1 MESQNELCGGVKILI
16 ERMRSHPDEFT
27 DMDSTLGQ
35 HKWSGVMSS
44 SMWDKNVTC
53 WDDVL
58 TPNEVQVLKE
68 ARSNIMRQKF
78 TNLVMA
84 RLLKDQDEEKVQETP
99 YPSGG
104 YFVQTGAGGGGGLT
118 GNVIVG
124 NGQGLRISSSNLA
137 QNAHN
142 PYQTI
147 ATMTSDTSIYAH
159 LNPQTKPKSFWSQ
172 VFNGMLGR

>member
-1 MESQNELCGGVKILI
+1 MKMEGQNELCGGVKILI
-16 ERMRSHPDEFT
+16 ERMRSHPEEFE
-27 DMDSTLGQ
+27 DIDSSLGQ

-44 SMWDKNVTC
+44 SMWDANVTC

-84 RLLKDQDEEKVQETP
+84 RLLKDQDEQKAEAP

-104 YFVQTGAGGGGGLT
+104 YFVSAGGGGGLS

-124 NGQGLRISSSNLA
+124 NGQGLRVSSSNLA

-147 ATMTSDTSIYAH
+147 ATMTSDTSIFAH
-159 LNPQTKPKSFWSQ
+159 LNPQDKPKSFWGS
-172 VFNGMLGR
+172 FLKGMVGR

>member
-1 MESQNELCGGVKILI
+1 MENKDELCGGVKILI
-16 ERMRSHPDEFT
+16 ERMKSHPDEFS
-27 DMDSTLGQ
+27 DIESTLGQ

-58 TPNEVQVLKE
+58 TPAEVEALKE
-68 ARSNIMRQKF
+68 ARANIMRQKF

-84 RLLKDQDEEKVQETP
+84 RLLKDQDEEKVSQAP

-104 YFVQTGAGGGGGLT
+104 YFVSTGAGGGGGT
-118 GNVIVG
+118 GIL
-124 NGQGLRISSSNLA
+124 GQGLTISSSNLA

-147 ATMTSDTSIYAH
+147 ATMTSDTSIFAH
-159 LNPQTKPKSFWSQ
+159 LAQDKPKSFWGS
-172 VFNGMLGR
+172 FLKGMVGR

>member
-1 MESQNELCGGVKILI
+1 MEGQNELCGGVKILL
-16 ERMRSHPDEFT
+16 ERMRSHPDEFA
-27 DMDSTLGQ
+27 DVDSTLGQ

-44 SMWDKNVTC
+44 SMWDANVTC

-84 RLLKDQDEEKVQETP
+84 RLLKDQDEDKVKEAP

-118 GNVIVG
+118 GTGIL
-124 NGQGLRISSSNLA
+124 GQGLRVSSSNLHQA
-137 QNAHN
+137 HNAAN

-172 VFNGMLGR
+172 VFKGMLGR

>member
-1 MESQNELCGGVKILI
+1 MENQDELCGGVKILI
-16 ERMRSHPDEFT
+16 ERMKSHPEEFA
-27 DMDSTLGQ
+27 DIDSTLGQ
-35 HKWSGVMSS
+35 HKWNGVMSS

-58 TPNEVQVLKE
+58 TPAEVEALKE
-68 ARSNIMRQKF
+68 ARANIMRTKF

-84 RLLKDQDEEKVQETP
+84 RLLKDQEEEKVEAP

-104 YFVQTGAGGGGGLT
+104 YFVSTGTGGGGT
-118 GNVIVG
+118 GIL
-124 NGQGLRISSSNLA
+124 GQGLSLSVSSSNLA

-147 ATMTSDTSIYAH
+147 ATMTSDTSIFAH
-159 LNPQTKPKSFWSQ
+159 LTQDKPKSFWGS
-172 VFNGMLGR
+172 FLKGMVGR